1 MKKENLLLDYLLQLG
16 DNALV
21 LGQRLAEWCGHGP
34 ILEQDIAITN
44 ISLDLF
50 GQTRNIFQYA
60 ATVEGGGRT
69 EDDLAF
75 LRDAIHFRNV
85 LLVELP
91 NGDFGRTVVKQFL
104 YDAFSFLNY
113 TALLESSDK
122 QLAAIAEKSLK
133 EVTYHLRF
141 SSEWM
146 IRLGD
151 GTEESH
157 KRMQTALDDLWMYT
171 GELFEMSPTENELL
185 KTGVSVNLA
194 QLKSDWD
201 KKVKEIC
208 DEATLK
214 IPETGWMQSGG
225 KKGAHTEN
233 LGFLLADMQYLQR
246 AYPGQEW

>member
-1 MKKENLLLDYLLQLG
+1 MKENLLLNYLLQLG

-34 ILEQDIAITN
+34 ILEQDMAITN

-50 GQTRNIFQYA
+50 GQTRNLFQYA
-60 ATVEGGGRT
+60 AKVEGKGRT

-75 LRDAIHFRNV
+75 LRDAIHFKNV

-91 NGDFGRTVVKQFL
+91 NGDFGRTIVKQFL
-104 YDAFSFLNY
+104 YDAYNFLNY
-113 TALLESSDK
+113 TALLESTDK

-157 KRMQTALDDLWMYT
+157 QRMQTALNDLWMYT
-171 GELFEMSPTENELL
+171 GELFEMTEVEKELL
-185 KTGVSVNLA
+185 KIDVSVDLEK
-194 QLKSDWD
+194 LKTDWT
-201 KKVKEIC
+201 KKVHEIC
-208 DEATLK
+208 NEATLK
-214 IPETGWMQSGG
+214 VPEDTWMQKGG
-225 KKGAHTEN
+225 KTGVHTEN

>member
-1 MKKENLLLDYLLQLG
+1 MKENLLLNYLFQLG

-34 ILEQDIAITN
+34 ILEQDMAITN

-50 GQTRNIFQYA
+50 GQTRNLFQYA
-60 ATVEGGGRT
+60 AKVEGKGRT

-75 LRDAIHFRNV
+75 LRDAIHFKNV

-91 NGDFGRTVVKQFL
+91 NGDFGRTIVKQFL
-104 YDAFSFLNY
+104 YDAFNFLNY
-113 TALLESSDK
+113 TALLESTD
-122 QLAAIAEKSLK
+122 QQIAAIAEKSLK

-151 GTEESH
+151 GTDESH
-157 KRMQTALDDLWMYT
+157 KRMQTALNDLWMYT
-171 GELFEMSPTENELL
+171 GELFEMSPIDKELL
-185 KTGVSVNLA
+185 KTGVSVDLEK
-194 QLKSDWD
+194 LKPEWR
-201 KKVKEIC
+201 KKVQEIC

-214 IPETGWMQSGG
+214 IPEDGWMQKGG
-225 KKGAHTEN
+225 KTGVHTEN

-246 AYPGQEW
+246 AYPGQKW

>member
-1 MKKENLLLDYLLQLG
+1 MKENLLLDYLLQLG

-34 ILEQDIAITN
+34 ILEQDMAITN

-60 ATVEGGGRT
+60 AKVEGEGRT

-75 LRDAIHFRNV
+75 LRDAIHFKNI

-91 NGDFGRTVVKQFL
+91 NGDFGRTIVKQFL
-104 YDAFSFLNY
+104 YDAFNFLNY
-113 TALLESSDK
+113 TALLESTDK

-151 GTEESH
+151 GTDVSH
-157 KRMQTALDDLWMYT
+157 QKMQTALNDLWMYT
-171 GELFEMSPTENELL
+171 GELFEMSKTEKELL
-185 KTGVSVNLA
+185 KTGVAVDLEK
-194 QLKSDWD
+194 LKPAWN

-208 DEATLK
+208 EEATLK
-214 IPETGWMQSGG
+214 IPEDTWMQTGG
-225 KKGAHTEN
+225 KTGVHTEN

>member
-1 MKKENLLLDYLLQLG
+1 MKENLLLNYLLQLG

-34 ILEQDIAITN
+34 ILEQDMAITN

-50 GQTRNIFQYA
+50 GQTRNLFQYA
-60 ATVEGGGRT
+60 AKVEGKGRT

-75 LRDAIHFRNV
+75 LRDAIHFKNV

-91 NGDFGRTVVKQFL
+91 NGDFGRTIVKQFL
-104 YDAFSFLNY
+104 YDAYNFLNY
-113 TALLESSDK
+113 TALLESTDK

-157 KRMQTALDDLWMYT
+157 QRMQTALNDLWMYT
-171 GELFEMSPTENELL
+171 GELFEMTEVEKELL
-185 KTGVSVNLA
+185 KTGVSVDLEK
-194 QLKSDWD
+194 LKTDWT
-201 KKVKEIC
+201 KKVHEIC
-208 DEATLK
+208 NEATLK
-214 IPETGWMQSGG
+214 VPEDTWMQKGG
-225 KKGAHTEN
+225 KTGVHTEN

>member
-1 MKKENLLLDYLLQLG
+1 MMKENLLLDYLLHLG
-16 DNALV
+16 DNSLI

-34 ILEQDIAITN
+34 ILEQDMAITN

-60 ATVEGGGRT
+60 AEVEGKGRT

-75 LRDAIHFRNV
+75 LRDAIHFKNV

-91 NGDFGRTVVKQFL
+91 NGDFGKTIVKQFL
-104 YDAFSFLNY
+104 YDAYNFLNY
-113 TALLESSDK
+113 TALLESTDK

-157 KRMQTALDDLWMYT
+157 RRMQTGLDDLWMFT
-171 GELFEMSPTENELL
+171 GELFEMTETETELL
-185 KTGVSVNLA
+185 KTGVSVDLTK
-194 QLKSDWD
+194 LKADWN
-201 KKVKEIC
+201 KKVKAIC
-208 DEATLK
+208 EEATLK
-214 IPETGWMQSGG
+214 IPEEAWMQTGG
-225 KKGAHTEN
+225 KKGTHTEN
-233 LGFLLADMQYLQR
+233 LGFILADMQYLQR

>member
-1 MKKENLLLDYLLQLG
+1 MKDNLLLNYLLQLG

-34 ILEQDIAITN
+34 ILEQDMAITN

-50 GQTRNIFQYA
+50 GQTRNLFQYA
-60 ATVEGGGRT
+60 AKVEGKGRT
-69 EDDLAF
+69 EDDIAF
-75 LRDAIHFRNV
+75 LRDAIHFKNV

-91 NGDFGRTVVKQFL
+91 NGDFGRTIVKQFL
-104 YDAFSFLNY
+104 YDAFNFLNY
-113 TALLESSDK
+113 TALLNSSDK

-157 KRMQTALDDLWMYT
+157 QKMQTALNDLWMYT
-171 GELFEMSPTENELL
+171 GELFEMTPTEKELL
-185 KTGVSVNLA
+185 KTGVSVDLEK
-194 QLKSDWD
+194 LKTDWT
-201 KKVKEIC
+201 KKVQEIC
-208 DEATLK
+208 NEATLK
-214 IPETGWMQSGG
+214 IPEDTWMQKGG
-225 KKGAHTEN
+225 KTGVHTEN

>member
-1 MKKENLLLDYLLQLG
+1 M
-16 DNALV
+16 

-34 ILEQDIAITN
+34 ILEQDMAITN

-50 GQTRNIFQYA
+50 GQTRNLFQYA
-60 ATVEGGGRT
+60 AKVEGKGRS

-75 LRDAIHFRNV
+75 LRDAIHFKNV

-91 NGDFGRTVVKQFL
+91 NGDFGRTIVKQFL
-104 YDAFSFLNY
+104 YDAYNFLNY

-157 KRMQTALDDLWMYT
+157 NRMQTALDELWMYT
-171 GELFEMSPTENELL
+171 GELFEMSEVEKELL
-185 KTGVSVNLA
+185 KTGVSVDLEK
-194 QLKSDWD
+194 LKTEWN

-214 IPETGWMQSGG
+214 IPENTWMQTGG
-225 KKGAHTEN
+225 KKGTHTEN

>member
-1 MKKENLLLDYLLQLG
+1 MKENLLLDYLLQLG

-34 ILEQDIAITN
+34 ILEQDMAITN

-50 GQTRNIFQYA
+50 GQTRNLFQYA
-60 ATVEGGGRT
+60 AKVEGKGRT
-69 EDDLAF
+69 EDNLAF
-75 LRDAIHFRNV
+75 LRDAIQFKNV

-91 NGDFGRTVVKQFL
+91 NGDFGRTIVKQFL
-104 YDAFSFLNY
+104 YDAYNFLNY
-113 TALLESSDK
+113 TALLNSTDK

-151 GTEESH
+151 GTAESH
-157 KRMQTALDDLWMYT
+157 QRMQTALDDLWMYT
-171 GELFEMSPTENELL
+171 GELFEMSEVEKELV
-185 KTGVSVNLA
+185 KTGVAVDLEK
-194 QLKSDWD
+194 LKSDWS
-201 KKVKEIC
+201 KKVREIC

-214 IPETGWMQSGG
+214 VPENGWMQKGG
-225 KKGAHTEN
+225 KTGVHTEN

-246 AYPGQEW
+246 AYPGQQW